1 MHRRLASA
9 LGALALAA
17 VALTGC
23 ATGAADPDLG
33 SQAGAAPEPDRGSL
47 DVGAAWLAGGA
58 AVGVVT
64 QGSSSPGCAP
74 RVEDAVADSGVLV
87 VTLSTDPAAACTRD
101 LVPRGTLV
109 MLPEGLDAAD
119 GLDIQVTLDEVFGET
134 SLEAFA
140 GSDVE
145 DYSPSAGWVDD
156 GVVAVLTW
164 GSSSC
169 APVVEAAVAESETS
183 VVVTFAKVA
192 ADQVC
197 TMDMAPRVAIAT
209 IEGEVSRDA
218 QLSFLGGDTLP
229 GLTIPIS

>member
-23 ATGAADPDLG
+23 ATDAADPDLG
-33 SQAGAAPEPDRGSL
+33 SQAGAAPEPDRGAL
-47 DVGAAWLAGGA
+47 EVGAAWLAGGS
-58 AVGVVT
+58 AVAVVT

-109 MLPEGLDAAD
+109 TLPEGIDAAS

-134 SLEAFA
+134 SLDAFA
-140 GSDVE
+140 GSTADE
-145 DYSPSAGWVDD
+145 YAPSAGWVDD
-156 GVVAVLTW
+156 GVIAVLTW

-169 APVVEAAVAESETS
+169 APVVASAVAESETS
-183 VVVTFAKVA
+183 VVLTFAKVA

-209 IEGEVSRDA
+209 VEGEVSRDA
-218 QLSFLGGDTLP
+218 ELSFVGGDTLP
-229 GLTIPIS
+229 GLTLPIS